1 MAPGETHQQ
10 LVFKANEKSGMCLD
24 HPAVRR
30 TKPCRVEE
38 AKKRP
43 HRLIPGPSS
52 LASMTKCD
60 DQHGRR
66 RPKCE
71 CAFELKLLVS
81 KDLWCY
87 VRWRGMSKAAV
98 SVAIA
103 VIAKRTPHDRDPFTP
118 ADENV
123 HDQPG
128 PMTGC
133 RSRPRRGRVK
143 QPARLVGN
151 CWQPAPPTESKP
163 PSI

>member
-10 LVFKANEKSGMCLD
+10 LVFKANEKAGCAWIALLSGG
-24 HPAVRR
+24 PSRA
-30 TKPCRVEE
+30 VEE
-38 AKKRP
+38 AKKRTQQ
-43 HRLIPGPSS
+43 LIPGPSS